1 MTSIT
6 PEEYLA
12 WILDRIERLPVESL
26 PIAEA
31 AGRTLAEP
39 VFARHP
45 LPLWDNSAMD
55 GYALRSED
63 VATAGDETPVALTV
77 VGEVRA
83 GAATPPSIAA
93 GEAAKIMTGAPVP
106 EDADAVVALER
117 TASEQGPGRWADET
131 VLVHEAARP
140 GRNIRVQGEDVPSAA
155 QIAAAGDELSALR
168 AAALIAAGIERV
180 SVSRSPRVAVIATG
194 AELRAPGEPL
204 DHGQIPESN
213 TGLIAGLLRDAGV
226 QPVSVEHCSDD
237 ADALLSTLDER
248 SRIADFIITTGG
260 IGPGVSDVTRIAL
273 EGHPDVRPAHVAIR
287 PGRPQSAGR
296 LRSGAFVFA
305 LPGNPVSAAVSFELF
320 IRPAL
325 LAVQGRARIH
335 RLRIPA
341 TAASDW
347 PGVKGRLQVLPVTI
361 RDDDGALLCAP
372 AVNPRGVSHAVGG
385 QGSANGYA
393 LIGPERGDVRSG
405 ESVPVVMVGA
415 Q

>member
-6 PEEYLA
+6 PEEHLA
-12 WILDRIERLPVESL
+12 WILDRIGRLPAESL

-63 VATAGDETPVALTV
+63 VAAAGDENPVPLTV

-83 GAATPPSIAA
+83 GAATMPRIAA
-93 GEAAKIMTGAPVP
+93 GEAVRIMTGAPIP
-106 EDADAVVALER
+106 DGADAVVALER
-117 TASEQGPGRWADET
+117 TASEHGPCRWADAT
-131 VLVHEAARP
+131 VLVHEAAGA
-140 GRNIRVQGEDVPSAA
+140 GRNIRLQGEDVPSAA
-155 QIAAAGDELSALR
+155 QVAAEGEELSALR
-168 AAALIAAGIERV
+168 VAALVAAGIERV

-194 AELRAPGEPL
+194 AELRRAGEPL
-204 DHGQIPESN
+204 AHGQIRESN
-213 TGLIAGLLRDAGV
+213 TSLIAGLLRDASV

-237 ADALLSTLDER
+237 ADTLSSILAAR
-248 SRIADFIITTGG
+248 SRIADVIVTTGG

-273 EGHPDVRPAHVAIR
+273 EGHPDVKPVHVAIR
-287 PGRPQSAGR
+287 PARPQSAGR

-325 LAVQGRARIH
+325 LAVQGRERIH

-347 PGVKGRLQVLPVTI
+347 PGVKGRLQVLPVTV
-361 RDDDGALLCAP
+361 RDDCGALLCAP

-385 QGSANGYA
+385 QGSANGFA
-393 LIGPERGDVRSG
+393 LVGPERGDVRSG
-405 ESVPVVMVGA
+405 ETVPVVLVGA